1 MSTLKG
7 FLGHIWAFSAFF
19 IALATFMGFDTWPR
33 ILVAATGLTVSPRFT
48 GGEIVRTVDH
58 GVYKTHIH
66 RPVFDGLIGERQEGF
81 VQLSWEPFAGL
92 PPVIQEKIDYDGD
105 HREDFLITLDTKTG
119 DVSLKAFDTSTRSI
133 ERSYRVKKGWAVRVF
148 LQKRS

>member
-1 MSTLKG
+1 MSKLKG
-7 FLGHIWAFSAFF
+7 FLGHIWALLAFF
-19 IALATFMGFDTWPR
+19 IALVTFVGFDTLPR
-33 ILVAATGLTVSPRFT
+33 VLVAATGITVSPRFT

-58 GVYKTHIH
+58 GVYKTYIH

-81 VQLSWEPFAGL
+81 VQLNWEPFAGL

-105 HREDFLITLDTKTG
+105 HREDFLVTLDTRTG
-119 DVSLKAFDTSTRSI
+119 DASLTAFDTSARSI
-133 ERSYRVKKGWAVRVF
+133 DRSYRVKKGWAVRVL